1 MSENLPTNVQ
11 LDTNQNGSVSFA
23 TDVVATIAGLAATEV
38 EGVAS
43 MVSGG
48 GMLDILGRRGQS
60 TRNLTRGVKVE
71 VQDGQVNV
79 QVSIII
85 DYGIPVPE
93 VAANIQ
99 ENVKKAIETMSGLTV
114 ANVDVHVQGVSFE
127 REMRA
132 TAEIEMQQRIL
143 LQKREE
149 EQQEREKEL
158 ERESEPEPEDEPEEG
173 AEPAQAISGQDEQA
187 KEQQAEEP

>member
-11 LDTNQNGSVSFA
+11 LDTNQNGSVTFA

-38 EGVAS
+38 EGVTN
-43 MVSGG
+43 MVGGGG

-60 TRNLTRGVKVE
+60 TRNLTKGVKVE
-71 VQDGQVNV
+71 VQDGQVSV

-99 ENVKKAIETMSGLTV
+99 ENVKKAVETMSGLTV

-132 TAEIEMQQRIL
+132 AAEIEMQQRVL

-149 EQQEREKEL
+149 EQEREKEKAA
-158 ERESEPEPEDEPEEG
+158 PQADEAG
-173 AEPAQAISGQDEQA
+173 DEADQ
-187 KEQQAEEP
+187 E